1 MKILALLLFV
11 VNLLVFAWIE
21 LGQPA
26 PQSAPAQLHPDKISI
41 VTAPVNAET
50 VNPARSKTTPPI
62 AVPVPISVP
71 LSATTSAPA
80 ITSAPAPAPVPV
92 PVPVSTTIPVTPG
105 SNVNNPSA
113 LPPSATIATS
123 DIAKTM
129 PQLPQSVNLDCL
141 EWGPIPAKRADDA
154 QLRLSKLKLG
164 NRLSYQDVAAN
175 NGPYWVYLP
184 PLPSRQAAN
193 EKMAELQ
200 DLGIHDISV
209 VHNGQWQ
216 NAISMG
222 LYSNQATAKARVESM
237 QNKDIVALIEARGKS
252 ARVFTLSNLTADEH
266 NALRNMQTEFG
277 GPSLKKLICK
287 LP

>member
-21 LGQPA
+21 WGQPA
-26 PQSAPAQLHPDKISI
+26 PQPAPAQLHPDKISI
-41 VTAPVNAET
+41 VTMPVSAEAA
-50 VNPARSKTTPPI
+50 NPVFPKTTTPVS
-62 AVPVPISVP
+62 VPVSAPLSVTT
-71 LSATTSAPA
+71 SATTSAPA
-80 ITSAPAPAPVPV
+80 TAPAPVPV
-92 PVPVSTTIPVTPG
+92 STTTPLTAGNNANNSPALALAATKSAADAAKTIQQSPQPVS
-105 SNVNNPSA
+105 
-113 LPPSATIATS
+113 
-123 DIAKTM
+123 
-129 PQLPQSVNLDCL
+129 LDCL

-164 NRLSYQDVAAN
+164 NRLSYQDIAAN

-193 EKMAELQ
+193 EKVAELQ

-209 VHNGQWQ
+209 APNGQWQ

-222 LYSNQATAKARVESM
+222 LYSNQAAARARVDSL
-237 QNKDIVALIEARGKS
+237 QNKDITALIEARGKS

-266 NALRNMQTEFG
+266 DALRKMQTDFG
-277 GPSLKKLICK
+277 GPSLKKLTCK